1 VAPIQEQLRQM
12 TDLHSSGSGKIIP
25 VVIVTT
31 LGSIAVDINAGAAPI
46 TAANFLQYV
55 DSGFYDGGEFHR
67 VVTMDNQ
74 PNDEVRIEVIQGGK
88 GPGMNRDGQPTIT
101 LERTTQTGLQHR
113 SGTIS
118 MARLTP
124 DSAMSDFF
132 ICIGDQ
138 PELDF
143 GGRRNPDGQGFAAF
157 GEVTDGWEVVK
168 AIHDSPYEEQR
179 LTPPIKILR
188 VHRVD

>member
-1 VAPIQEQLRQM
+1 VS
-12 TDLHSSGSGKIIP
+12 DLHSSGTDRIVPI
-25 VVIVTT
+25 VITT
-31 LGSIAVDINAGAAPI
+31 ERGSIAVDINAGAAPV
-46 TAANFLQYV
+46 TAANFLKYV
-55 DSGFYDGGEFHR
+55 DSQFYDGGQFHR
-67 VVTMDNQ
+67 TVTMNNQ

-88 GPGMNRDGQPTIT
+88 GPGMNRDGQEQIA
-101 LERTTQTGLQHR
+101 LERTSQTGLLHH
-113 SGTIS
+113 SGAIS

-157 GEVTDGWEVVK
+157 GYVTDGMDVVR
-168 AIHDSPYEEQR
+168 AIHQAPSTGQSLDPAIR
-179 LTPPIKILR
+179 ILSI
-188 VHRVD
+188 HRVD